1 MSDKILKALR
11 YITTHSD
18 PHLRVVDSY
27 GGDLQVGIHQLASDT
42 VDALEQEQSRA
53 DANADHAKL
62 ANQNQATQAKA
73 LKTANERIEQLE
85 DGIRKSPCEVMILQD
100 QPWKD
105 CFPVEP
111 CEPCHCV
118 RSLLVEDT
126 GL

>member
-1 MSDKILKALR
+1 MSMCGCCKKVSELTA
-11 YITTHSD
+11 
-18 PHLRVVDSY
+18 
-27 GGDLQVGIHQLASDT
+27 
-42 VDALEQEQSRA
+42 ALEQEQSRA

-126 GL
+126 PL